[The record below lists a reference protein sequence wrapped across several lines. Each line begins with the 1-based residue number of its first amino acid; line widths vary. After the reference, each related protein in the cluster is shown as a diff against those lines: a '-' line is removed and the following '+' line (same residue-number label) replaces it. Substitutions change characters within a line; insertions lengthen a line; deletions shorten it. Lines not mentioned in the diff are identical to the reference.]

1 MYHDRIM
8 KPATPRQVACLRQM
22 GVEMPEGLTAHRADR
37 LIKSHWTEWEGLPP
51 TLTQEDYLRRRD
63 LWKAGL
69 TRGEAA
75 RIIGR
80 LKDWPDGY

>member
-22 GVEMPEGLTAHRADR
+22 GVEMPEGLTAHRANR
-37 LIKSHWTEWEGLPP
+37 LIKSHLEEWEGLPP